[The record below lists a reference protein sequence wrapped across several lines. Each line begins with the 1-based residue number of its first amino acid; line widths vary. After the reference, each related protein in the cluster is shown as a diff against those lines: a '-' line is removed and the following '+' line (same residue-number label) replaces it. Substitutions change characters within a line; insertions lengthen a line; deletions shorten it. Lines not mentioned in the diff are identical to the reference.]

1 MTSEIRDRQSN
12 VQIVEVGLRRLVV
25 AIECIVRAVKKFS
38 VGYAVQQI
46 SNMLTL
52 ENRLAAK
59 CARYGPYDMGHIVWM
74 SICA

>member
-12 VQIVEVGLRRLVV
+12 VQIVEVGLRRLVI
-25 AIECIVRAVKKFS
+25 AIECIVRAVKNFS

-46 SNMLTL
+46 FNMLTL

-59 CARYGPYDMGHIVWM
+59 CARYGLYRMDEYLRM
-74 SICA
+74 S